1 MLAPDSTDAASSC
14 IIKTFRK
21 ERADPEMKRYT
32 ASELKQLSK
41 EDMISLVMQLQKQ
54 NAFFEERL
62 AASNAARFGRKTE
75 TLEALGQ
82 LNLFN
87 EVETAADEKAAEPAI
102 ISKASGKKQKGKRKQ
117 DLSKLPRTV
126 VSHELSDAELTEVF
140 GTNKWT
146 RLADEVYC
154 KVEYHP
160 AWQEVLEHHVAVYA
174 GKKNNSDERT
184 VVRAKHSVDLIE
196 KSIATP
202 SLVAAVM
209 NAKYV
214 NAMPL
219 YRIEQEFQRQDL
231 NISRQNMAN
240 WVILS
245 TDRCLSKMYD
255 LLHKKLCGQHVIQAD
270 ETTVKVVR
278 DGRSAQSNSY
288 MHVFRTGEFQTE
300 NPIILY
306 KYAPNR
312 GHQVAAAFLTDFS
325 GFMESD
331 AFSGYKTLERENSRI
346 RACFCWAHARRDF
359 ANAIKALKP
368 EEKALARGSVA
379 ETALEKI
386 AEIYR
391 LENELK
397 TLTPKERLC
406 RRQKDIAPLVEDY
419 FAWVKQESRKPVLS
433 EYTTSGL
440 RYSLNQEQQL
450 RMFLTD
456 GEIPIDNSATERAIR
471 PFTVGRANWHLI
483 DTPKGAE
490 ASAIVYSI
498 VETAKA
504 NHLKP
509 YEYLEFLLQQISTH
523 LYSGNYNPED
533 DTYLEK
539 LLPWAQEIPQRCR
552 KTSL

>member
-1 MLAPDSTDAASSC
+1 MLIDSYN
-14 IIKTFRK
+14 FR
-21 ERADPEMKRYT
+21 RV
-32 ASELKQLSK
+32 
-41 EDMISLVMQLQKQ
+41 I
-54 NAFFEERL
+54 L
-62 AASNAARFGRKTE
+62 AAGKTDLRKGIDGLAALVKSRFDLDPFE
-75 TLEALGQ
+75 
-82 LNLFN
+82 
-87 EVETAADEKAAEPAI
+87 
-102 ISKASGKKQKGKRKQ
+102 KASGKKQKGKRKQ

-174 GKKNNSDERT
+174 GKKNDSNERT

-240 WVILS
+240 LVILS

-300 NPIILY
+300 TPIILY
-306 KYAPNR
+306 KYVPNQ
-312 GHQVAAAFLTDFS
+312 GHQVAAAFLTNFS

-331 AFSGYKTLERENSRI
+331 AFSGYKTLERENPRI

-419 FAWVKQESRKPVLS
+419 FTWVKQESRKPVMS

-450 RMFLTD
+450 RMFFN
-456 GEIPIDNSATERAIR
+456 G
-471 PFTVGRANWHLI
+471 W
-483 DTPKGAE
+483 
-490 ASAIVYSI
+490 
-498 VETAKA
+498 
-504 NHLKP
+504 
-509 YEYLEFLLQQISTH
+509 
-523 LYSGNYNPED
+523 
-533 DTYLEK
+533 
-539 LLPWAQEIPQRCR
+539 
-552 KTSL
+552 

>member
-1 MLAPDSTDAASSC
+1 MYHKDISS
-14 IIKTFRK
+14 RK
-21 ERADPEMKRYT
+21 GVPKMKRYT
-32 ASELKQLSK
+32 ASELNQLSK
-41 EDMISLVMQLQKQ
+41 EDMIRLVMQLQKQ

-82 LNLFN
+82 LSLFN
-87 EVETAADEKAAEPAI
+87 EVEAAADEKAAEPVLTG
-102 ISKASGKKQKGKRKQ
+102 KTSGKKQKRKRQQ

-126 VSHELSDAELTEVF
+126 VPHELSDAELKEVF

-174 GKKNNSDERT
+174 GKKKDSDERT
-184 VVRAKHSVDLIE
+184 VVRGEHSVELIE

-245 TDRCLSKMYD
+245 ADRCLVKMYD
-255 LLHKKLCGQHVIQAD
+255 LLHKKLCQERVIQGD
-270 ETTVKVVR
+270 ETTVKVVK
-278 DGRSAQSNSY
+278 DGRSAGSNSY
-288 MHVFRTGEFQTE
+288 MHVFRTGEFRTGT
-300 NPIILY
+300 PIILY

-312 GHQVAAAFLTDFS
+312 GHDVAAAFLTDFS
-325 GFMESD
+325 GYLETD
-331 AFSGYKTLERENSRI
+331 AFSGYKALERENPRI
-346 RACFCWAHARRDF
+346 HACFCWAHARRDF
-359 ANAIKALKP
+359 ANAIKALQP
-368 EEKALARGSVA
+368 EEKTLAKGSVA

-391 LENELK
+391 IENELK
-397 TLTPKERLC
+397 TLTPEERLS
-406 RRQKDIAPLVEDY
+406 RRQMDIAPLVEDY
-419 FAWVKQESRKPVLS
+419 FAWVKQESTKPVLS
-433 EYTTSGL
+433 EYTTKGL
-440 RYSLNQEQQL
+440 HYSLNQEQQL

-490 ASAIVYSI
+490 ASAIVYSL

-504 NHLKP
+504 NNLKP
-509 YEYLEFLLQQISTH
+509 YEYLELLLQEISLH
-523 LYSGNYNPED
+523 LYSGKYDPDD
-533 DTYLEK
+533 DTYLEN
-539 LLPWAQEIPQRCR
+539 LLPWAEALPRKCR
-552 KTSL
+552 KASS